1 MSKNKVK
8 LLLIED
14 YIELNKISLTC
25 DKTKDNSNMSENDAI
40 IFHELIELKNDLLE
54 VYEKVFFR
62 FGLMDVS
69 YLLLKDGLKN
79 KKNQQIKEMSKAEIK
94 NILFKLKLMVKTL
107 SLKLKKLSLNEIEMN
122 YIVQNLSV

>member
-25 DKTKDNSNMSENDAI
+25 DKTKDNSNLSENDAI

-94 NILFKLKLMVKTL
+94 NILFKLNTNIKVVCYGTKRYT
-107 SLKLKKLSLNEIEMN
+107 I
-122 YIVQNLSV
+122 